1 MEMVIKI
8 WGENPKLLEK
18 LLSLKFEAKL
28 VKHGILCQPGYDQ
41 EEKKF
46 FIPEIVQGKKFSLMI
61 NCVENGG
68 AATNTGQAT
77 VVCSLSGDKLSPYF
91 VPSSGELSNGV
102 HAFFSV
108 PEAVTTVTAHRKQ
121 SDIEIMMYLIERLDN
136 FISLETEKVWV
147 GSPQDLPK
155 MYSMYEAAVK
165 AAKEKAEC
173 YHCRCVH
180 YAAV

>member
-1 MEMVIKI
+1 MEMIIKI
-8 WGENPKLLEK
+8 WGEDPKLLEK
-18 LLSLKFEAKL
+18 LLILNFEAKL

-61 NCVENGG
+61 NCDENGG

-77 VVCSLSGDKLSPYF
+77 VVCSLSGGKLRPYF
-91 VPSSGELSNGV
+91 VPSSGELSNGTQ
-102 HAFFSV
+102 AFFSV
-108 PEAVTTVTAHRKQ
+108 PEAVVTVIAHRKQ
-121 SDIEIMMYLIERLDN
+121 SDIEILMHLIEISDN
-136 FISLETEKVWV
+136 FISLETEQVWA
-147 GSPQDLPK
+147 GYYNNLPK